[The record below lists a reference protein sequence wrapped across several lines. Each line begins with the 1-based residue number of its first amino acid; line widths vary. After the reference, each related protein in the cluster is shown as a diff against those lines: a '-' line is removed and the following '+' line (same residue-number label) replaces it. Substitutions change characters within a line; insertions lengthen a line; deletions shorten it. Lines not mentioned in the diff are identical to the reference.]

1 MKTPPPE
8 GVEVSRS
15 LDQLHLVFP
24 RRREVTVIPQMYSEG
39 WPWLK
44 KLPLLNIVPLLGAWY
59 ALAVLFFWKI
69 SGPPAMNLL
78 VLLMVA
84 AMTVVMALSHF
95 KGTPEDSMPQKKMT
109 ILPYAEVTLTPHLL
123 RIKSGGKTIEFFTE
137 TIEKVTNDRAGA
149 RIRSGGRIHYLLP
162 DRSSEERA
170 WLAEVLSERVWRA
183 PSVDSQAERAQ
194 LEALL
199 KQR

>member
-1 MKTPPPE
+1 MRTPPPE
-8 GVEVSRS
+8 GIKVSRS

-24 RRREVTVIPQMYSEG
+24 RRRAVTVIPPQMYSER

-44 KLPLLNIVPLLGAWY
+44 KLPLLNSLPLLGAWY

-69 SGPPAMNLL
+69 PGPPAMNLL
-78 VLLMVA
+78 ALLMVA

-95 KGTPEDSMPQKKMT
+95 KGTPEDSNPQKKMT

-162 DRSSEERA
+162 ERSSEERA
-170 WLAEVLSERVWRA
+170 WRA
-183 PSVDSQAERAQ
+183 PSTDSHVERAR
-194 LEALL
+194 LESLL
-199 KQR
+199 KHR